1 MAWCPWGLSAQPPAN
16 TQPKGRLVR
25 VDSLPKGMSTS
36 RCHLT
41 SPLTLQPPSIPDLF
55 CTRSAP
61 SHSQPAFREAGLRGD
76 TSLCP
81 VPPYLSVMA
90 RNKPK
95 VPSGG
100 GCRDTLAGSRSFSAS
115 ISSAASGTRVTG
127 PPTNLLSAAFL
138 GMAVGWAALQLPSLL
153 CHRAQQQAGEGNS
166 LWKRGFLERSNN
178 QAPRV
183 ALMGSWL
190 GHTSGRPKECTGE
203 ILGIETCTAH
213 GVQKE
218 SPVTPPH

>member
-1 MAWCPWGLSAQPPAN
+1 M
-16 TQPKGRLVR
+16 R

-41 SPLTLQPPSIPDLF
+41 SPLPLQPPSNPDLF
-55 CTRSAP
+55 CTSSAP
-61 SHSQPAFREAGLRGD
+61 SHSQLAFQEAGLRGD

-95 VPSGG
+95 APSSGS
-100 GCRDTLAGSRSFSAS
+100 CRETLAGSRSFSAS

-127 PPTNLLSAAFL
+127 PPTNLLSPAFL
-138 GMAVGWAALQLPSLL
+138 GTAVGWAAFQLPSPT

-178 QAPRV
+178 QALRV

-190 GHTSGRPKECTGE
+190 GHTSGRPKECIGE
-203 ILGIETCTAH
+203 ILGIETCMGH

-218 SPVTPPH
+218 SPSTAPH